1 MEELFRIIVLGIV
14 QGLTEFLPISS
25 SGHLILVRELFGW
38 EFSNDLTFDLAL
50 HLGTTVAVLAFF
62 WREWLLM
69 LGSSL
74 SWATSGGRE
83 HGSDPVFN
91 HGLLLLLV
99 IGSVPAALVGFL
111 FGDYI
116 EEHIRS
122 PVVVGV
128 MLMVF
133 GGVLFLAERLGRG
146 RRDLASSTWRD
157 AVWIGC
163 AQAVSLIPGVS
174 RSGVTI
180 SAALARDY
188 TRYDAA
194 RFSFFLATPVI
205 VGAGGLKMLEAL
217 NEGISRNDLGLM
229 LVGAVVAAV
238 TGWLVIGFLLRY
250 VQARSYLPFVIYRLV
265 VGVFV
270 IVYFAR

>member
-1 MEELFRIIVLGIV
+1 MQDLFRIIVLGIV

-69 LGSSL
+69 LQSAL
-74 SWATSGGRE
+74 SWAASGGRE
-83 HGSDPVFN
+83 RGRDPVFN
-91 HGLLLLLV
+91 YTLLLLLV
-99 IGSVPAALVGFL
+99 VGSVPAALVGFL

-116 EEHIRS
+116 EQHVRS
-122 PVVVGV
+122 PIVVGV
-128 MLMVF
+128 MLIVF
-133 GGVLFLAERLGRG
+133 GIILFLAERLGRG

-205 VGAGGLKMLEAL
+205 VGAGSLKLLEAL
-217 NEGISRNDLGLM
+217 NKGVSRHDLGLM
-229 LVGAVVAAV
+229 LVGALVAAV
-238 TGWLVIGFLLRY
+238 TGWLAIGYLLRW
-250 VQARSYLPFVIYRLV
+250 VQSGGYLPFVLYRLAA
-265 VGVFV
+265 GVFV
-270 IVYFAR
+270 LIYFAT